1 MRFLRDVSM
10 LSAVLAASLTAMAAD
25 ESGPNPE
32 QLFQQLDRNSDGQL
46 TSDEVGEEQ
55 ARFFERLVRV
65 GDENS
70 DKQLSRGE
78 FLAAMKA
85 GNGPVTG
92 ENALRI
98 NGGRP
103 QGQIFERLDRNG
115 DGKVTLEEVPE
126 EMRDRIRPLFERLGK
141 ESLSREDFEKAGR
154 APGGPE
160 GGRPDGQFFERFD
173 RNGDGKVTLEEVPEE
188 MRDRIR
194 PLFERLGKE
203 SLSREDF
210 EKAGRGPGGPEGR
223 RPDGQFFERFDRNG
237 DGKVTLDEVPEEG
250 RERFRGL
257 LQRLGK
263 DENGSVTREDMMK
276 AFAQRG
282 RDGRPEGREPGD
294 RGPEGRRPEGR
305 DGRPEGRRPGDRG
318 PEGRRP
324 EGPPPERERFGRMDG
339 PEGRGRRGGPPA
351 FIRMLDT
358 NEDGQI
364 SRDELNNASTLF
376 DKLDHNKDGKLDPP
390 ELMGFGPGDGPGPRD
405 GFGPPRDGE
414 ERRRPQGRRGPGR
427 DGDRP
432 NRNRPDEDRPN
443 RERPDGERPPRERS
457 DSDGPKA

>member
-1 MRFLRDVSM
+1 M

-65 GDENS
+65 GDENPH
-70 DKQLSRGE
+70 KQRRRGE

-103 QGQIFERLDRNG
+103 QGQIFERL
-115 DGKVTLEEVPE
+115 
-126 EMRDRIRPLFERLGK
+126 
-141 ESLSREDFEKAGR
+141 
-154 APGGPE
+154 
-160 GGRPDGQFFERFD
+160 D

-414 ERRRPQGRRGPGR
+414 ERRGPQGRRGPGR